1 MQPVRAAQ
9 RQVFPGAKFP
19 RSQVS
24 PGAKF
29 RWRQVSRGGAPPS
42 RIHRTAPET
51 LTVASPRPE
60 RPAMRM
66 AHVPL
71 TVVWKAG
78 VGIGVVT
85 KRVAKHASG
94 EDRSGGGCPDKAA
107 GGACNVARVAVA
119 GGRCVVAVTVFAE
132 D

>member
-1 MQPVRAAQ
+1 
-9 RQVFPGAKFP
+9 
-19 RSQVS
+19 
-24 PGAKF
+24 
-29 RWRQVSRGGAPPS
+29 
-42 RIHRTAPET
+42 
-51 LTVASPRPE
+51 
-60 RPAMRM
+60 MRM